1 MVSHNA
7 SITDLGTLSQE
18 HRGSLA
24 MWLFMPVGLFFLLI
38 ALFYTYITISSGTW
52 IGLLIVGP
60 LLLLALP
67 FLLVWYRGLKTRV
80 CVFDQGFTYT
90 KGGKTRTIRWDEIEK
105 VWQYGLRYHIYF
117 IPIAT
122 IHVYTIQTR
131 DGTRLKLGS
140 GVGKVKH
147 LGEYI
152 QAQVMNIMLPRAI
165 ETYNSGGTLEF
176 GRLNLSQAGI
186 SNGKE
191 VIAWNQ
197 IKNVK
202 VWRGRLRIEKV
213 GKLQWLGWAN
223 TIAVA
228 RVPNFWLFTT
238 LVDNIRRSRG

>member
-1 MVSHNA
+1 M
-7 SITDLGTLSQE
+7 
-18 HRGSLA
+18 
-24 MWLFMPVGLFFLLI
+24 
-38 ALFYTYITISSGTW
+38 
-52 IGLLIVGP
+52 
-60 LLLLALP
+60 
-67 FLLVWYRGLKTRV
+67 
-80 CVFDQGFTYT
+80 
-90 KGGKTRTIRWDEIEK
+90 
-105 VWQYGLRYHIYF
+105 
-117 IPIAT
+117 
-122 IHVYTIQTR
+122 
-131 DGTRLKLGS
+131 KLGS
-140 GVGKVKH
+140 GVGKVKQ

-228 RVPNFWLFTT
+228 RVSNFWLFTT